1 MRFGLISIFLLAFA
15 LPLNAVEPD
24 EILPNAEWEER
35 ARDLSKNLRCL
46 VCQNESIDES
56 NAPLAKDLRLLV
68 RELITEGKSDSEIY
82 AYLSDRYGE
91 FVLLRPVASGANW
104 LLYLSGPAA
113 LGLALL
119 VSGVYIT
126 RRGRPESQQAQ
137 DLSDAERER
146 LERLLE

>member
-1 MRFGLISIFLLAFA
+1 MRFGLTFLLLAVLAF
-15 LPLNAVEPD
+15 PLNAVEPD
-24 EILPNAEWEER
+24 EMLPDAQLEQR

-68 RELITEGKSDSEIY
+68 RELITEGKSDNEIF

-91 FVLLRPVASGANW
+91 FVLFRPVASGANW

-113 LGLALL
+113 FGLALL
-119 VSGVYIT
+119 VSGIYIR
-126 RRGRPESQQAQ
+126 RRGRQESDQATE
-137 DLSDAERER
+137 LSEDEKQR
-146 LERLLE
+146 LEQLVD